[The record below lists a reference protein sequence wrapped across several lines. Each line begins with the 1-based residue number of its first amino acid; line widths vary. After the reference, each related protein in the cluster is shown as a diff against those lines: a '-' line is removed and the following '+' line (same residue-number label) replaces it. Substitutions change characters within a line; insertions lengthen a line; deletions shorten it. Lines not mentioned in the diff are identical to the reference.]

1 MSPDPANRNLFSPHT
16 LTSAFTRCK
25 FSGVEVDMTH
35 TATFK
40 PLTRREQAG
49 VANFIGRILDRIVRQ
64 NAKPNPHLAKP
75 PVTRDE
81 SRFYTKADLFRRWL
95 KRGERRRAEGE
106 LAGAILGLP
115 RPYANA
121 LSEIRLSRE
130 RLDAMHGAV
139 LDIAPRLRNLCWAID
154 AANAEPE

>member
-1 MSPDPANRNLFSPHT
+1 
-16 LTSAFTRCK
+16 
-25 FSGVEVDMTH
+25 MTQ

-75 PVTRDE
+75 VKLREETRC
-81 SRFYTKADLFRRWL
+81 YTKAELLVRYL
-95 KRGERRRAEGE
+95 KRGQRTPHEGE
-106 LAGAILGLP
+106 LSGAL
-115 RPYANA
+115 YALATGPVEA
-121 LSEIRLSRE
+121 LADVRASRE
-130 RLDAMHGAV
+130 RLDALHGRV
-139 LDIAPRLRNLCWAID
+139 LDITPRLRDLCWAID